1 MVDDVYKLIRVL
13 DGGRE
18 LQISASFASQNLIED
33 GEKLTPQHTDWTLEV
48 KDPQS
53 NVIWSNKKSVL
64 GKAEDTP
71 QNGN

>member
-1 MVDDVYKLIRVL
+1 MVDSVYKLVRVL

-18 LQISASFASQNLIED
+18 LQISASFVSQNLIEY
-33 GEKLTPQHTDWTLEV
+33 GEILTPQHPDWTLEV
-48 KDPQS
+48 KDPQG
-53 NVIWSNKKSVL
+53 NVIWNKKSAL

>member
-1 MVDDVYKLIRVL
+1 MVDVYKLVRVL

-18 LQISASFASQNLIED
+18 LQITASFVSQNLIEY
-33 GEKLTPQHTDWTLEV
+33 GEILTPQHPDWTLEV
-48 KDPQS
+48 KDPQN
-53 NVIWSNKKSVL
+53 NVIWSNKKNAL